1 MAKLYEIV
9 AELQDFVTQNEGLED
24 EQAYKDTLEALQGEL
39 DDKVSQWARCIKNLD
54 AEKTAVK
61 EEADRLAAKAK
72 SIDNQISHMKSTLMM
87 FLKAAGRDKA
97 GDAVIKASI
106 AKNGGKAPLI
116 VDYINAEDLPQEFQ
130 KVTISANND
139 AIREALEGGQQLEW
153 ARIGER
159 GEHVKIG

>member
-24 EQAYKDTLEALQGEL
+24 EQAYRDTLEGLQGEL
-39 DDKVSQWARCIKNLD
+39 DDKVSQWARCIKNLEGERD
-54 AEKTAVK
+54 AIKAEG
-61 EEADRLAAKAK
+61 DRLTKRAK
-72 SIDNQISHMKSTLMM
+72 SIDNEVKHMKDTLLMY
-87 FLKAAGRDKA
+87 LKAAGVTKA

-106 AKNGGKAPLI
+106 VKNGGQAPLEI
-116 VDYINAEDLPQEFQ
+116 DLIPVDLPEDFQ
-130 KVTISANND
+130 KITIDAD
-139 AIREALEGGQQLEW
+139 KEAIRAALEGGQQLEW

>member
-24 EQAYKDTLEALQGEL
+24 EQAYRDTLEGLQGEL
-39 DDKVSQWARCIKNLD
+39 DDKVSQWARCIKNLEGERD
-54 AEKTAVK
+54 AIKAEG
-61 EEADRLAAKAK
+61 DRLTKRAR
-72 SIDNQISHMKSTLMM
+72 SIDNEVKHMKETLLMY
-87 FLKAAGRDKA
+87 LKAAGVTKA

-106 AKNGGKAPLI
+106 VKNGGQAPLEI
-116 VDYINAEDLPQEFQ
+116 DLIPVDLPEDFQ
-130 KVTISANND
+130 KITIDAD
-139 AIREALEGGQQLEW
+139 KEAIRAALEGGQQLEW

>member
-24 EQAYKDTLEALQGEL
+24 EQAYRDTLEGLQGEL
-39 DDKVSQWARCIKNLD
+39 DDKVSQWARCIKNLEGERD
-54 AEKTAVK
+54 AIKAEG
-61 EEADRLAAKAK
+61 DRLTKRAK
-72 SIDNQISHMKSTLMM
+72 SIDNEVKHMKDTLLMY
-87 FLKAAGRDKA
+87 LKAAGVSKA

-106 AKNGGKAPLI
+106 VKNGGQAPLEI
-116 VDYINAEDLPQEFQ
+116 DLIPVDLPEDFQ
-130 KVTISANND
+130 KITIDAD
-139 AIREALEGGQQLEW
+139 KEAIRAALEGGQQLEW

>member
-24 EQAYKDTLEALQGEL
+24 EQAYRDTLEGLQGEL
-39 DDKVSQWARCIKNLD
+39 DDKVSQWARCIKNLEGERD
-54 AEKTAVK
+54 AIKAEG
-61 EEADRLAAKAK
+61 DRLTKRAR
-72 SIDNQISHMKSTLMM
+72 SIDNEVKHMKETLLMY
-87 FLKAAGRDKA
+87 LKAAGVSKA

-106 AKNGGKAPLI
+106 VKNGGQAPLEI
-116 VDYINAEDLPQEFQ
+116 DLIPVDLPENFQ
-130 KVTISANND
+130 KITIDAD
-139 AIREALEGGQQLEW
+139 KEAIRAALEGGQQLEW